1 MVRTIKIDGRERK
14 CVYER
19 YTDIGALIR
28 TIEYRRDH
36 YDPSELEG
44 YSREWVDEAN
54 ACFPG
59 WPINIISK
67 FNTGSSA
74 IRSWEDVKSL
84 MLGDAKFT
92 LQRLNCDSISS
103 RKQYHTVPDVCGYA
117 PIVPLYLTGHPLSMT
132 NRVRM
137 YKPSRAVNLVI
148 DITGN
153 CGLDSK
159 EMNAAGEAI
168 ANAIMSIEGATGTRV
183 GISILMAVDM
193 HEAYEFMMLDTK
205 SADAPAVKKR
215 IIPPIAEVSYF
226 RVLGFNWMVTNTE
239 GSCHAGL
246 GSPLINR
253 IGSGSKLNSMVNELY
268 GNNAIYISRN
278 DFLGKTQDETNK
290 LLEEAIAS
298 NRDT

>member
-1 MVRTIKIDGRERK
+1 MVRTIEIGRKKRK

-19 YTDIGALIR
+19 YTDIESLIR

-36 YDPSELEG
+36 YDPCELEG
-44 YSREWVDEAN
+44 GCRDWVDEAN
-54 ACFPG
+54 AYFPG
-59 WPINIISK
+59 WPIDIISE
-67 FNTGSSA
+67 FNTGSSE

-84 MLGDAKFT
+84 MRGDTKFT
-92 LQRLNCDSISS
+92 PQRLNCDSISL
-103 RKQYHTVPDVCGYA
+103 RKQYHTVSDVCGYA
-117 PIVPLYLTGHPLSMT
+117 PVVPLYLMGHPLSMM
-132 NRVRM
+132 NRVRV
-137 YKPSRAVNLVI
+137 YKPLRAVNLVI

-168 ANAIMSIEGATGTRV
+168 ANAIMSIEGSTGTRV
-183 GISILMAVDM
+183 GISMLMAVDM
-193 HEAYEFMMLDTK
+193 SGTYEFMMLDTK

-239 GSCHAGL
+239 GTCHAGL
-246 GSPLINR
+246 GRPLIDSIR
-253 IGSGSKLNSMVNELY
+253 SKTELNSMVKELY

-278 DFLGKTQDETNK
+278 DFLRKTQEEANK
-290 LLEEAIAS
+290 LLEEAIES
-298 NRDT
+298 NRNT